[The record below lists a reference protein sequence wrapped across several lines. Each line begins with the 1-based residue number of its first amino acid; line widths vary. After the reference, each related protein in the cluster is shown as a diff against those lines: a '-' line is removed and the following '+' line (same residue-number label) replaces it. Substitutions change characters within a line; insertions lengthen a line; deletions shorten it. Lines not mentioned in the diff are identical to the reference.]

1 MNKKHG
7 SHFKTYFV
15 MYLIGL
21 GIYLLTLL
29 VDPFNLVNINH
40 TLLIVIY
47 YLVLFLSGVH
57 VIGEGIYDTIYDTIK
72 KKRFYPNVH
81 LLMTLAAIGAIIIGH
96 YHEAVILILIFAG
109 AHFLEDIIQ
118 NRSKAEIEKLINLNP
133 PSARLIK
140 SDGSIEIVD
149 SSELKIDDLVMIL
162 NGDEVPSDGIII
174 EGETELNEANI
185 TGEAIPVYKKIGDQ
199 VYGSTINESNRI
211 KVRINKNSDETV
223 VAKIVELVSQTQD
236 NITPT
241 AKLIKKIEPIYVTVA
256 LIFAPIFY
264 LLGNFV
270 LNWGHDEAFYRTMVY
285 LIGVSPC
292 ALAVTDIPATLSAL
306 SSLAKRGVLFKGG
319 SYLASLNDVKK
330 IAFDKTGTLTSGIP
344 VVTDVIYLEEN
355 KLYDDL
361 VYSMEKG
368 SNHPL
373 AVAIINKF
381 EKSKDLSL
389 EVENL
394 IGVGVKAKYQNNE
407 YKIAKPS
414 YFDNISD
421 DIINQT
427 NKLQN
432 EGKTVTYFSEN
443 NNIKII
449 IAFVDELKETSID
462 AIKYFNENNIETIM
476 VTGDATNTANS
487 VAKKLNINKVYAN
500 VLPQEKSKIVTELKT
515 NNNIVTFVGDGINDA
530 PALANANLGIA
541 MNSGTDLAV
550 EVADGILM
558 RNNLLDLAYTHKV
571 SKKLRKVVIQNIFFA
586 LFVVLFLV
594 VTNLFTNLNMP
605 LAVLI
610 HEGSTVVVI
619 LSGLRLLRPIKTK
632 INKY

>member
-1 MNKKHG
+1 
-7 SHFKTYFV
+7 
-15 MYLIGL
+15 
-21 GIYLLTLL
+21 
-29 VDPFNLVNINH
+29 
-40 TLLIVIY
+40 
-47 YLVLFLSGVH
+47 
-57 VIGEGIYDTIYDTIK
+57 
-72 KKRFYPNVH
+72 
-81 LLMTLAAIGAIIIGH
+81 
-96 YHEAVILILIFAG
+96 
-109 AHFLEDIIQ
+109 
-118 NRSKAEIEKLINLNP
+118 
-133 PSARLIK
+133 
-140 SDGSIEIVD
+140 
-149 SSELKIDDLVMIL
+149 MIL

-571 SKKLRKVVIQNIFFA
+571 SKKLRKVVIQNIFFT

-594 VTNLFTNLNMP
+594 VTNLIAM
-605 LAVLI
+605 
-610 HEGSTVVVI
+610 G
-619 LSGLRLLRPIKTK
+619 
-632 INKY
+632 